1 MPVPTDR
8 VETRFSDHRPALSE
22 AQARAE
28 AGRCLFCH
36 DAPCVHACP
45 TAIDIPLFIKQ
56 IHDRNDLGSAR
67 TILEANAFGY
77 SCARVCPVEVLCVGA
92 CVYNA
97 KGEPPILIGRLQR
110 FATDPVVEEGIPIF
124 EPGEPTGR
132 AVACVGGG
140 PASIACAHELVRF
153 GHRAVIFEKRPYR
166 GGLNTD
172 GVAPYKMQADASLM
186 EIEWLTSIGI
196 EWRDGVEVGVDV
208 TWEELGSEFDAV
220 FLGLGLGPDA
230 PLGLP
235 GETLEGVWGA
245 TRLIAAIKTGH
256 EPIPDP
262 EGVRSAVVI
271 GGGNTAIDAA
281 RELALLGVPDVRIV
295 YRRGADAMSAYRHER
310 EHAIQEGVR
319 FEHRMQP
326 LAFLGN
332 GRLEAVQLT
341 ALDEGLQPVGD
352 PFRLPADLAAV
363 AIGQAR
369 LQESLGGI
377 PDLDFEDG
385 RLVVDPVT
393 GRTSNPKV
401 WAGGD
406 LANGGAEVVNAAA
419 EGKRAAHGIDAW
431 LRRVQSSAR
440 GLDAPDAVVGREG

>member
-8 VETRFSDHRPALSE
+8 VETRFPDHRPPLTQ

-56 IHDRNDLGSAR
+56 IHDRNELGAAR
-67 TILEANAFGY
+67 TILEANAFGT
-77 SCARVCPVEVLCVGA
+77 SCSRVCPVEVLCVGA

-97 KGEPPILIGRLQR
+97 KGEPPIMIGRLQR
-110 FATDPVVEEGIPIF
+110 FATDPIVEDGIRIF
-124 EPGEPTGR
+124 EPGEPTGH

-140 PASIACAHELVRF
+140 PASIACAHELVRL
-153 GHRAVIFEKRPYR
+153 GHRAVILEKRPYR

-172 GVAPYKMQADASLM
+172 GVAPYKMKADASLA
-186 EIEWLTSIGI
+186 EIDWLTAIGI
-196 EWRDGVEVGVDV
+196 EWRDGVEVGRDV
-208 TWEELGSEFDAV
+208 TWDTVEAEFDAV
-220 FLGLGLGPDA
+220 FLGLGLGSDA

-235 GETLEGVWGA
+235 GESLDGVWGA
-245 TRLIAAIKTGH
+245 TRLIAALKTGC
-256 EPIPDP
+256 EPAPDP
-262 EGVRSAVVI
+262 GRVRSAIVI

-295 YRRGADAMSAYRHER
+295 YRRDTERMPAYRHER
-310 EHAIQEGVR
+310 EHAVQEGVR
-319 FEHRMQP
+319 FERRLQP
-326 LAFLGN
+326 LAFEGN
-332 GRLEAVQLT
+332 GQLEAVRLT
-341 ALDEGLQPVGD
+341 RLDERLEPVGE

-369 LQESLGGI
+369 PEESLGAI
-377 PDLDFEDG
+377 PGLAFEDG
-385 RLVVDPVT
+385 RLVVDAST
-393 GRTSNPKV
+393 GGTSNPKI

-419 EGKRAAHGIDAW
+419 EGKRAAHAIDSA
-431 LRRVQSSAR
+431 LRAERRPQRGRASA
-440 GLDAPDAVVGREG
+440 GGGG

>member
-8 VETRFSDHRPALSE
+8 AETRFPDHRPPLTQ

-56 IHDRNDLGSAR
+56 IHDRNELGAAR

-97 KGEPPILIGRLQR
+97 KGEPPIMIGRLQR
-110 FATDPVVEEGIPIF
+110 FATDPVIEGGVPIF
-124 EPGEPTGR
+124 APGEPTGR

-140 PASIACAHELVRF
+140 PASIACAHELVRL
-153 GHRAVIFEKRPYR
+153 GHRAVILEARSYR

-172 GVAPYKMQADASLM
+172 GVAPYKMKADASLA
-186 EIEWLTSIGI
+186 EVDWLTAIGI
-196 EWRDGVEVGVDV
+196 EWRDGVVVGKDV
-208 TWEELGSEFDAV
+208 TWKTLEAEFDAI
-220 FLGLGLGPDA
+220 FLGLGLGSDT

-235 GETLEGVWGA
+235 GENLEGVWGA
-245 TRLIAAIKTGH
+245 TRLIAAIKTGR
-256 EPIPDP
+256 EAPPDP
-262 EGVRSAVVI
+262 DRVRAAVVI

-281 RELALLGVPDVRIV
+281 RELAGLGVSDVRIV
-295 YRRGADAMSAYRHER
+295 YRRSADRMTAYRHER

-319 FEHRMQP
+319 FEHSVQP
-326 LAFLGN
+326 LAFEGN
-332 GRLEAVQLT
+332 GRLEAVRLT
-341 ALDEGLQPVGD
+341 AVDDRLRPVGE
-352 PFRLPADLAAV
+352 PFRLPADLVAL

-369 LQESLGGI
+369 LEELLGGI
-377 PDLDFEDG
+377 PGLAFEDG
-385 RLVVDPVT
+385 RIVVDPIT
-393 GRTSNPKV
+393 GRTSNPRY

-419 EGKRAAHGIDAW
+419 EGKRAAHGIDAR
-431 LRRVQSSAR
+431 LREESVEKI
-440 GLDAPDAVVGREG
+440 GGGR